1 MSRHHLALLAAV
13 CLSFAPAAHAADW
26 PTRPLTMINP
36 FAPGGPNDV
45 VARLFAQRMGEILG
59 ESVIVENVGGAGG
72 MNGASRVAKAEPD
85 GYTFLQGT
93 VGTQAQNQTLYKK
106 PAYNAAT
113 DFEPVTLVIEAPLVL
128 VARKDLP
135 VKDMTEFVAYAKANK
150 DKMQFASAGTGSAIH
165 LGCALMNMVT
175 GIDIVHVPYRGAN
188 PAMQD
193 LMSGRVDYLCDIITT
208 AKAQIDADTVKPIA
222 ILSKERSPALP
233 NVPTAIEQGFD
244 VDAYTWNAFFLPKGT
259 PEPIVRKLRDA
270 TVEAMKTPAVREKLE
285 AAGLKIAT
293 DDQTAPDYLGR
304 FVQSETA
311 KWAATIK
318 AGGHRAE
325 LLKPAIHGGQAG
337 DLHDATI
344 VGYGLSSRRD
354 LRGRPLSQPER
365 RRRRTASLDCR
376 GSAIGRQGYRGL
388 AQLWPA
394 PYSPPRGFP
403 GPACD
408 LGRFCASP
416 RWLL

>member
-1 MSRHHLALLAAV
+1 MSRIRTALLVAA
-13 CLSFAPAAHAADW
+13 CLGLTSAAQAADW
-26 PTRPLTMINP
+26 PTRPVTMINP

-45 VARLFAQRMGEILG
+45 VARLMAQRMGEILG
-59 ESVIVENVGGAGG
+59 QPVIIENVGGAGG

-113 DFEPVTLVIEAPLVL
+113 DFAPVALVIEAPLVL

-135 VKDMTEFVAYAKANK
+135 VKDMKEFVAYAKANK

-165 LGCALMNMVT
+165 LGCALMNLVT
-175 GIDIVHVPYRGAN
+175 GIDIMHVPYKGAN

-208 AKAQIDADTVKPIA
+208 AKAQIDGDTVKPIA
-222 ILSKERSPALP
+222 ILSKQRSPALP

-259 PEPIVRKLRDA
+259 PEPIVKKLHDA

-285 AAGLKIAT
+285 AAGLKIAP
-293 DDQTAPDYLGR
+293 DDQTSPEYLGT
-304 FVQSETA
+304 FVQSEIV
-311 KWAATIK
+311 KWAAPIK
-318 AGGHRAE
+318 ASGVS
-325 LLKPAIHGGQAG
+325 I
-337 DLHDATI
+337 D
-344 VGYGLSSRRD
+344 
-354 LRGRPLSQPER
+354 
-365 RRRRTASLDCR
+365 
-376 GSAIGRQGYRGL
+376 
-388 AQLWPA
+388 
-394 PYSPPRGFP
+394 
-403 GPACD
+403 
-408 LGRFCASP
+408 
-416 RWLL
+416 